1 MLKQIRPCP
10 QINRVGG
17 DRWVNVSLRD
27 DLIELM
33 GARLLLTEFLPAAF
47 TMGVGIAGL
56 VIFKV
61 LADRRDNGDSRL
73 PVFQLLLWAGGL
85 VVLIAVIVALPLEN
99 STRGQIL
106 SLVGVVLTA
115 IIALSSTTFV
125 ANAMAGIMLHA
136 TKPFR
141 PGDFILVN
149 GVFGQVARV
158 ALVSTR
164 IQTETR
170 DFTNLPNLLLVTH
183 PVTIQHREGTIIQAE
198 VSLGYDI
205 HHRDAEHCL
214 LAAALKAGFTDP
226 YVLVLELLDHAVN
239 YRVAGFLSDVKNP
252 LSARSALRR
261 HMLDELHLASIE
273 ITSPSVVAQRQ
284 QPADTRT
291 LPETVSVASRHTSG
305 KAPEERIFD
314 SANAAANQEQLR
326 QEIKNT
332 KEAISDAN
340 NNLKKLDEL
349 DRETAER
356 SLRGLE
362 QKLRWLEA
370 AQQAGVSD

>member
-1 MLKQIRPCP
+1 
-10 QINRVGG
+10 
-17 DRWVNVSLRD
+17 
-27 DLIELM
+27 M
-33 GARLLLTEFLPAAF
+33 GLTAFIPAAL
-47 TMGVGIAGL
+47 TLGIGVAALIT
-56 VIFKV
+56 FKV
-61 LADRRDNGDSRL
+61 LSDRRDSSDSRL
-73 PVFQLLLWAGGL
+73 LVYQLLIWVGSLIL
-85 VVLIAVIVALPLEN
+85 LIAVIVALPLEN
-99 STRGQIL
+99 SIRGQIL

-125 ANAMAGIMLHA
+125 ANAMAGIMLQA

-149 GVFGQVARV
+149 GVFGQVTRI

-183 PVTIQHREGTIIQAE
+183 PITVQHREGTIIQAD

-205 HHRDAEHCL
+205 HHQDAEHHL
-214 LAAALKAGFTDP
+214 LSAASKAGFSDP
-226 YVLVLELLDHAVN
+226 YVLVLELLDHAVS

-261 HMLDELHLASIE
+261 HMLDELHLANVE

-284 QPADTRT
+284 QPGDTRT
-291 LPETVSVASRHTSG
+291 LAKQVAQRNLSG
-305 KAPEERIFD
+305 PAVAPEEKIFD

-326 QEIKNT
+326 QEIRAA
-332 KEAISDAN
+332 KEAITESQEQI
-340 NNLKKLDEL
+340 KKLQGD
-349 DRETAER
+349 DREAALVT
-356 SLRGLE
+356 LRGVE

-370 AQQAGVSD
+370 ARDAGSTD

>member
-1 MLKQIRPCP
+1 
-10 QINRVGG
+10 
-17 DRWVNVSLRD
+17 
-27 DLIELM
+27 M
-33 GARLLLTEFLPAAF
+33 GLTAFIPAAL
-47 TMGVGIAGL
+47 TLGIGVAALIT
-56 VIFKV
+56 FKV
-61 LADRRDNGDSRL
+61 LSDKRDSSDSRL
-73 PVFQLLLWAGGL
+73 LVYQLLIWVGSLIL
-85 VVLIAVIVALPLEN
+85 LIAVIVALPLEN
-99 STRGQIL
+99 SIRGQIL

-125 ANAMAGIMLHA
+125 ANAMAGIMLQA

-149 GVFGQVARV
+149 GVFGQVTRI

-183 PVTIQHREGTIIQAE
+183 PITVQHREGTIIQAD

-205 HHRDAEHCL
+205 HHRDAEHHL
-214 LAAALKAGFTDP
+214 LSAASKAGFSDP
-226 YVLVLELLDHAVN
+226 YVLVLELLDHAVS
-239 YRVAGFLSDVKNP
+239 YRVAGFLIDVKNP

-261 HMLDELHLASIE
+261 HMLDELHLANVE

-284 QPADTRT
+284 QPGDTRT
-291 LPETVSVASRHTSG
+291 LAKQVAQRNLSG
-305 KAPEERIFD
+305 PAVAPEEKIFD

-326 QEIKNT
+326 QEIRAA
-332 KEAISDAN
+332 KEAISESQEQI
-340 NNLKKLDEL
+340 KKLQGD
-349 DRETAER
+349 DREDALVT
-356 SLRGLE
+356 LRGLE

-370 AQQAGVSD
+370 ARDAGSTD